1 MVKKQRVLVRF
12 SDQYSLLY
20 ANVGRLQRFF
30 YKISQY
36 LIVVCEPKPV
46 TATRSTDAQ
55 KPTSN
60 KKRRPSFLHLQKI
73 KESLCLLL

>member
-30 YKISQY
+30 TKYRN
-36 LIVVCEPKPV
+36 
-46 TATRSTDAQ
+46 T
-55 KPTSN
+55 
-60 KKRRPSFLHLQKI
+60 
-73 KESLCLLL
+73 